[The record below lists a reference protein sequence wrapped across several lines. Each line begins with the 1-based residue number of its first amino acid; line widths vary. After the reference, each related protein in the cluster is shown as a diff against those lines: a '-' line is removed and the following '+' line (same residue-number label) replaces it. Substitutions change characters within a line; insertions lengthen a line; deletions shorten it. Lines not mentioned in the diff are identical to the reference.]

1 MAALEKTEVYIFVHL
16 PGVAEPVLAGK
27 MISAMDEERRKQAL
41 FRYADSYLARPD
53 KKVLDP
59 IDLPFRQDPTHV
71 YETDPKDGQEAFSVM
86 GDSIPDAWGR
96 ARMLKT
102 AGKDKMTALEYIL
115 ASGEDRS
122 GFLAYGL
129 DKRRPSIVAKWSA
142 AHSSSELLDIS
153 DVALIIKEDQN
164 ISLKKE
170 DAQKILLYGSSLG
183 GARPKVTVRFEN
195 RVWLAKPPKEGDAYN
210 FPRAEFFALTMA
222 RLCGLTTPDVK
233 IVTINSKDVYLI
245 ERFDRKI
252 RGESVERSGFLSM
265 YAAVGYPKKVVRPGS
280 YITMASK
287 LDDASADPASD
298 KRELF
303 ARIIFNALIGND
315 DDHLRNHAFYEVQGS
330 WRLSPLFDVM
340 PLPFKPVLG
349 RRLNQGFGA
358 EGSLCTATN
367 MVSRCDA
374 FGLSRQE
381 ALNIVKRMVSTFAA
395 QWRRVFREAGPP
407 DEDLEGFQATFAI
420 AEASDVFDFLDPLAR

>member
-1 MAALEKTEVYIFVHL
+1 MAAPEKTDVYIFVHL

-27 MISAMDEERRKQAL
+27 MTSVADTEDRRQAL
-41 FRYADSYLARPD
+41 FRYAESYLARSD

-59 IDLPFRQDPTHV
+59 IGLPFVPDQAHV
-71 YETDPKDGQEAFSVM
+71 YETNPKDGQEAFSVM
-86 GDSIPDAWGR
+86 CDSIPDAWGR
-96 ARMLKT
+96 ARMLKA
-102 AGKDKMTALEYIL
+102 AGKDKMSTLEYIL

-122 GFLAYGL
+122 GLLAYGL
-129 DKRRPSIVAKWSA
+129 GRHRPSIVAAWSA

-153 DVALIIKEDQN
+153 DVALIIKEDQH
-164 ISLKKE
+164 ITLRKE

-183 GARPKVTVRFEN
+183 GARPKVTVKFEN
-195 RVWLAKPPKEGDAYN
+195 RVWLAKPPKDGDAYS

-233 IVTINSKDVYLI
+233 VVTINGKDVYLI

-252 RGESVERSGFLSM
+252 RGESVDRCGFLSM

-280 YITMASK
+280 YLTMASK
-287 LDDASADPASD
+287 LDDASADPAND

-303 ARIIFNALIGND
+303 ARLVFNALVGND

-340 PLPFKPVLG
+340 PLPFKPVEG
-349 RRLNQGFGA
+349 RRLNQGFGT
-358 EGSLCTATN
+358 EGNLCTVAN
-367 MVSRCDA
+367 MVSRSDA
-374 FGLSRQE
+374 FGLSREE
-381 ALNIVKRMVSTFAA
+381 ALNIIRQMVTTFAA
-395 QWRRVFREAGPP
+395 KWRSVFSEARVPQV
-407 DEDLEGFQATFAI
+407 DLEGLQATFAI
-420 AEASDVFDFLDPLAR
+420 AEALGSELDKTSK